1 MSQIKGKQIST
12 GTVALTKLESS
23 STDNGKLI
31 VTTNGVPAYVA
42 LSSDAT
48 LAANGA
54 LTIANNAVT
63 TAKIDDAAV
72 TLAKLNSDVYSTDT
86 SLPSG
91 DNSKLP
97 TVQAVRGYVD
107 SVATGLDVKK
117 SVRVATTADVGVLAT
132 PTLSIEQELVIDGY
146 TLIPGDRVLVKN
158 QTTASQNGIY
168 VVGATPNYALTRATD
183 ADGTPD
189 GEVTPGMFTFVEQGN
204 TNASTGWVLSA
215 SAGNFRP
222 QITLGATA
230 LTFTQFSA
238 GAAYTA
244 GEGILLTGQSFS
256 LELSELSA
264 PTGGVSVANDS
275 VAIIDASDSNL
286 SRKATIASV
295 VSAMA
300 GSGLSASNGQLSVS
314 AGAGS
319 YVNFETTSSSLTA
332 SGGAGNGAD
341 TTLTIGQTPASG
353 ATIQVFVN
361 GIKQRVSFADKSGD
375 CWFTADGTANAD
387 QQAYASLTATS
398 RLRWSETNSGF
409 PIESGDVVTIVG
421 MK

>member
-54 LTIANNAVT
+54 LTIANDAIT
-63 TAKIDDAAV
+63 SAKINNAAV

-86 SLPSG
+86 TLPSG

-97 TVQAVRGYVD
+97 TVQAVRTYVD

-117 SVRVATTADVGVLAT
+117 SVRVATTADVGTLAT
-132 PTLSIEQELVIDGY
+132 PTLNGSYALEIDGI
-146 TLIPGDRVLVKN
+146 TVVEGNRVLVKN
-158 QTTASQNGIY
+158 QGTGSQNGIY
-168 VVGATPNYALTRATD
+168 VVGASPNFALTRATD
-183 ADGTPD
+183 ADNSPA

-204 TNASTGWVLSA
+204 TNAATGWVLSTT
-215 SAGNFRP
+215 GT
-222 QITLGATA
+222 ITLGETA
-230 LTFTQFSA
+230 LSFTQFSA
-238 GAAYTA
+238 GAAFTA

-264 PTGGVSVANDS
+264 PTGGVSVADDS
-275 VAIIDASDSNL
+275 VAIIDASAANASKKL
-286 SRKATIASV
+286 TIANLIAGV
-295 VSAMA
+295 A

-319 YVNFETTSSSLTA
+319 FVNFETTSSSLTA
-332 SGGAGNGAD
+332 SGGQGNGTD
-341 TTLTIGQTPASG
+341 TTLTIGQTPATG

-361 GIKQRVSFADKSGD
+361 GVKQRVSFTDKSGD
-375 CWFTADGTANAD
+375 CWFTAEGSANAD
-387 QQAYASLTATS
+387 QQAYSSLTSTS
-398 RLRWSETNSGF
+398 RLRWSEQNSGF

>member
-1 MSQIKGKQIST
+1 MSQIKGKQISA

-54 LTIANNAVT
+54 LTIANNAIT
-63 TAKIDDAAV
+63 SDKINSNAV

-86 SLPSG
+86 TLPSG

-97 TVQAVRGYVD
+97 TVQAVRTYVD

-117 SVRVATTADVGVLAT
+117 SVRVATTADVGTLAT
-132 PTLSIEQELVIDGY
+132 PTLNGSNALEIDGV
-146 TLIPGDRVLVKN
+146 TVVEGNRVLVKN
-158 QTTASQNGIY
+158 QGTGSQNGIY
-168 VVGATPNYALTRATD
+168 VVGASPDFALTRATD
-183 ADGTPD
+183 ADNSPA
-189 GEVTPGMFTFVEQGN
+189 GEVTSGMFTFVEQGS
-204 TNASTGWVLSA
+204 TNAATGWVLSTT
-215 SAGNFRP
+215 GT
-222 QITLGATA
+222 ITLGSTA
-230 LTFTQFSA
+230 LTFTQFS
-238 GAAYTA
+238 GGTSYTA
-244 GEGILLTGQSFS
+244 GDGLLLTGQSFS

-275 VAIIDASDSNL
+275 VPVVDASDSNG
-286 SRKATIASV
+286 SRKVTIASLI
-295 VSAMA
+295 SAVA

-319 YVNFETTSSSLTA
+319 FVNFETTSSSLTA
-332 SGGAGNGAD
+332 SGGGGNGTD
-341 TTLTIGQTPASG
+341 TTLTIGQTPAAG
-353 ATIQVFVN
+353 ATVQVFVN

-387 QQAYASLTATS
+387 QQAYSSLTSTS
-398 RLRWSETNSGF
+398 RLRWCETNAGF
-409 PIESGDVVTIVG
+409 AIESGDVVTIAG
-421 MK
+421 LK

>member
-1 MSQIKGKQIST
+1 MSQIKGKQIAA

-31 VTTNGVPAYVA
+31 VTSSGVPAYVA
-42 LSSDAT
+42 LSQDAT

-54 LTIANNAVT
+54 ITIANNAIT
-63 TAKIDDAAV
+63 SDKINANAV
-72 TLAKLNSDVYSTDT
+72 TLAKLNADVISSDT

-97 TVQAVRGYVD
+97 TVQAVRTYVD

-117 SVRVATTADVGVLAT
+117 SVRVASTADVGTLST
-132 PTLSIEQELVIDGY
+132 PTLSTGALVIDNVTVVEGN
-146 TLIPGDRVLVKN
+146 RVLLKD
-158 QTTASQNGIY
+158 QDPASENGIY
-168 VVGATPNYALTRATD
+168 VVGASPTFALTRATD
-183 ADGTPD
+183 ADNSPA
-189 GEVTPGMFTFVEQGN
+189 GEVTSGMFTFVEQGD
-204 TNASTGWVLSA
+204 TNAATGWVLST
-215 SAGNFRP
+215 SGS
-222 QITLGATA
+222 ITLDSTS
-230 LTFTQFSA
+230 LTFTQFS
-238 GAAYTA
+238 GGTAYTA
-244 GEGILLTGQSFS
+244 GEGIALAGQSFS
-256 LELSELSA
+256 LDLNELSA
-264 PTGGVSVANDS
+264 PSGGVSVANDS
-275 VAIIDASDSNL
+275 VAIIDASATNASK
-286 SRKATIASV
+286 KATISSI

-319 YVNFETTSSSLTA
+319 FVIFETTSSALTA
-332 SGGAGNGAD
+332 SGDGNVVGSD
-341 TTLTIGQTPASG
+341 TSLTIGQTPAAG

-361 GIKQRVSFADKSGD
+361 GIKQKVSFADKTGD

-387 QQAYASLTATS
+387 QQAYSSLTSTS
-398 RLRWSETNSGF
+398 RLRWSETNAGF

>member
-54 LTIANNAVT
+54 LTIANSAVT
-63 TAKIDDAAV
+63 TAKINDTAV

-86 SLPSG
+86 TLPSG

-97 TVQAVRGYVD
+97 TVQAVRTYVD

-117 SVRVATTADVGVLAT
+117 SVRVATTADVGTLAT
-132 PTLSIEQELVIDGY
+132 PTLNGSSALEIDGI
-146 TLIPGDRVLVKN
+146 TVVEGNRVLVKN
-158 QTTASQNGIY
+158 QGTGSQNGIY
-168 VVGATPNYALTRATD
+168 VVGASPDFALTRATD
-183 ADGTPD
+183 ADNSPA
-189 GEVTPGMFTFVEQGN
+189 GEVTPGMFTFVEQGS
-204 TNASTGWVLSA
+204 TNAATGWVLST
-215 SAGNFRP
+215 SGT
-222 QITLGATA
+222 ITLGTTA
-230 LTFTQFSA
+230 LTFTQFSS

-295 VSAMA
+295 VSAMV
-300 GSGLSASNGQLSVS
+300 GSGLTATNGQLYVN

-332 SGGAGNGAD
+332 SGGGGSGTD
-341 TTLTIGQTPASG
+341 TTLTIGQTPAAG

>member
-54 LTIANNAVT
+54 LTIANSAVT
-63 TAKIDDAAV
+63 TAKINDTAV

-86 SLPSG
+86 TLPSG

-97 TVQAVRGYVD
+97 TVQAVRTYVD

-117 SVRVATTADVGVLAT
+117 SVRVATTADVGTLAT
-132 PTLSIEQELVIDGY
+132 PTLNGSNALEIDGI
-146 TLIPGDRVLVKN
+146 TVVEGNRVLVKN
-158 QTTASQNGIY
+158 QGTGSQNGIY
-168 VVGATPNYALTRATD
+168 VVGASPDFALTRATD
-183 ADGTPD
+183 ADNSPA
-189 GEVTPGMFTFVEQGN
+189 GEVTPGMFTFVEQGS
-204 TNASTGWVLSA
+204 TNAATGWVLST
-215 SAGNFRP
+215 SGT
-222 QITLGATA
+222 ITLGTTA
-230 LTFTQFSA
+230 LTFTQFSS
-238 GAAYTA
+238 GASYTA

-264 PTGGVSVANDS
+264 PTGGVSVENDS

-295 VSAMA
+295 VSAMV
-300 GSGLSASNGQLSVS
+300 GSGLTATNGQLSVN

-341 TTLTIGQTPASG
+341 TTLTIGQTPAAG

-361 GIKQRVSFADKSGD
+361 GIKQRVSFDNKSGD
-375 CWFTADGTANAD
+375 CWFTADDAANAA